1 MKKALVAFLLCTS
14 LFSQV
19 GIGTETPN
27 NSAIL
32 DLTSSNKGFLPS
44 RVNLR
49 NKTDFTTIP
58 RPATG
63 LMVYHTGNTN
73 FPSGYYY
80 FNGTEWAK
88 FVDFVA
94 DSKSQGSSIVKQR
107 LVTASPDIVIT
118 TESGLFSF
126 RFNGRQAGSSQ
137 WQIRYNGRGSR
148 AISTFVVE
156 NWVTNGQSSQ
166 FGNNN
171 LASNTWTNINGGSSV
186 GTVNELNTFRIYD
199 ITDGRII
206 RFEGILI
213 NSNGT
218 KEAMTIEEF

>member
-1 MKKALVAFLLCTS
+1 MKKTLIAFLLCTN

-32 DLTSSNKGFLPS
+32 DLTSSNKGFLPT
-44 RVNLR
+44 RINLLS
-49 NKTDFTTIP
+49 NTDFTTIP

-73 FPSGYYY
+73 FPAGYYY

-107 LVTASPDIVIT
+107 LVEASPNIVIT
-118 TESGLFSF
+118 TLSGIFSF
-126 RFNGRQAGSSQ
+126 RFNGTEAGPAQ
-137 WQIRYNGRGSR
+137 WQIRYNGQGTRT
-148 AISTFVVE
+148 ISSFIVE
-156 NWVTNGQSSQ
+156 NWSRNGQSAQ
-166 FGNNN
+166 FGSNT
-171 LASNTWTNINGGSSV
+171 LTSNTWSNIDGGTQV
-186 GTVNELNTFRIYD
+186 GTVNELNTFRFYD
-199 ITDGRII
+199 NTDGRII

-218 KEAMTIEEF
+218 KEAMILEEF